1 MLVAI
6 AILHHKL
13 FGILF
18 SSFIYNRVINRVI
31 TGFEV
36 SNMWNIMN
44 LNEMLAIELWFLW
57 IVIVDLFPNLFIYLF
72 V

>member
-18 SSFIYNRVINRVI
+18 SSFIDNRVI

-36 SNMWNIMN
+36 SNM
-44 LNEMLAIELWFLW
+44 
-57 IVIVDLFPNLFIYLF
+57 
-72 V
+72 